1 MRIIAGMAKGIP
13 LATPTSDKTR
23 PTSDRVKEAIF
34 SALENHIDLDGTRVI
49 DLFAGTGALGLE
61 AISRGS
67 ISCTF
72 VEKAQDM
79 CRVIK
84 TNIEKVEKAVSQY
97 ETMPPVFEVV
107 NKEVSS
113 VIQTLS
119 LSKGKNLKF
128 DVVFCDPPYDR
139 EFISLV
145 DLIEADGIIVY
156 ETSKAKFEDLKKFLK
171 DLDFIYAKSMSDT
184 GVVIA
189 TLPTSN

>member
-1 MRIIAGMAKGIP
+1 MAKGIP
-13 LATPTSDKTR
+13 LTTPTSDKTR

-34 SALENHIDLDGTRVI
+34 SALENHIDLDGTSVI

-79 CRVIK
+79 CKVIK
-84 TNIEKVEKAVSQY
+84 TNIEKVEKAVLQY
-97 ETMPPVFEVV
+97 ETELPEFQVI
-107 NKEVSS
+107 NKDVDAVLRDPS
-113 VIQTLS
+113 TS
-119 LSKGKNLKF
+119 LGMTNGS
-128 DVVFCDPPYDR
+128 DIIFCDPPYDR
-139 EFISLV
+139 EFISLN
-145 DLIEADGIIVY
+145 DLLQPGGVIVY
-156 ETSKAKFEDLKKFLK
+156 ETSKVKFEDLKTFLK
-171 DLDFIYAKSMSDT
+171 DLEVIYSKSMSDT

>member
-79 CRVIK
+79 CKVIK

-119 LSKGKNLKF
+119 LSKGLH
-128 DVVFCDPPYDR
+128 PLGRLQQGGASTGSAQTEERQPYSAASSR
-139 EFISLV
+139 AGASPAL
-145 DLIEADGIIVY
+145 L
-156 ETSKAKFEDLKKFLK
+156 
-171 DLDFIYAKSMSDT
+171 
-184 GVVIA
+184 A
-189 TLPTSN
+189 TLCGASKHIASSLSEP